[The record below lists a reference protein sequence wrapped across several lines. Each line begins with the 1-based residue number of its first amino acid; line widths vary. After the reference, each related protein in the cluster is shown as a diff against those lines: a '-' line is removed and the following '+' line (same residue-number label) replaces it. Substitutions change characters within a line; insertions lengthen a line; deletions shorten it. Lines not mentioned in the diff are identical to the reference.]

1 MIRLTDGQV
10 TMVRSVMALEGE
22 AHARRI
28 VVAMSGGVDST
39 VAAALLKGA
48 GYDVVG
54 ITLQLY
60 DAGRAAGR
68 KGACCAGQDIQ
79 DARRAAASLG
89 IPHYVL
95 DFESRFRDTVI
106 ADFADSYVRGETPVP
121 CVTCNRTV
129 KFADLLGRAQALS
142 AAALVTGHYAASDAR
157 GNSNR
162 RRLLTP
168 CDMARD
174 QTSKG

>member
-60 DAGRAAGR
+60 DAGLAAGR
-68 KGACCAGQDIQ
+68 KGAGCAAPDPPA
-79 DARRAAASLG
+79 ARRAAAGAGQPRHPPLCA
-89 IPHYVL
+89 
-95 DFESRFRDTVI
+95 RFREPLPGYGD
-106 ADFADSYVRGETPVP
+106 
-121 CVTCNRTV
+121 
-129 KFADLLGRAQALS
+129 
-142 AAALVTGHYAASDAR
+142 
-157 GNSNR
+157 
-162 RRLLTP
+162 RRLRRQLSQG
-168 CDMARD
+168 RD
-174 QTSKG
+174 AGAMRHLQPHGEI